1 MNRFHERDFTKHSK
15 YFKSFNGNLPFV
27 VHPNVTSS
35 FLMSPSHWWPFCHY
49 PTDLGCTKTPHTYWD
64 SCLWHHGHSP
74 NFGKNFF
81 FDQHIPKDPDSH
93 DPNIPDPNL
102 YEPSSPQPPNKH
114 KTSRNPPT
122 SNIPCFL
129 RNPETFWRAKKVS
142 NLNKNGPHLHL
153 GSTRKN
159 LFRQVLAN
167 GGRIVGTPMDFFV
180 FS

>member
-15 YFKSFNGNLPFV
+15 YFKSFNGDLPFV

-81 FDQHIPKDPDSH
+81 LTSIFQRILTLMTQTYLIQTCMSPHHPNPQIKIKHLETHQHQTSPVFCATPK
-93 DPNIPDPNL
+93 L
-102 YEPSSPQPPNKH
+102 FEGQK
-114 KTSRNPPT
+114 KLATSTKMDPT
-122 SNIPCFL
+122 STLDPL
-129 RNPETFWRAKKVS
+129 
-142 NLNKNGPHLHL
+142 
-153 GSTRKN
+153 
-159 LFRQVLAN
+159 
-167 GGRIVGTPMDFFV
+167 GRISSAKSWRMAEE
-180 FS
+180 